1 MAVLRGE
8 FADVQEAQALVAE
21 ARQWLA
27 DRSIDQWQD
36 PVPDKVIE
44 ADVHHGR
51 LFVVREAGGLAGML
65 SIAHSDEETWG
76 PDMARALYVHRLAVA
91 KRHRGAQLGRTLLR
105 WARTY
110 ALEHECEWLR
120 LDCATDNPGL
130 RRYYEN
136 AGFTHVRDEVV
147 PSRDGRRSF
156 RVSLYQCAVERS

>member
-51 LFVVREAGGLAGML
+51 LLGLM
-65 SIAHSDEETWG
+65 
-76 PDMARALYVHRLAVA
+76 RAQVSAA
-91 KRHRGAQLGRTLLR
+91 
-105 WARTY
+105 
-110 ALEHECEWLR
+110 
-120 LDCATDNPGL
+120 
-130 RRYYEN
+130 
-136 AGFTHVRDEVV
+136 
-147 PSRDGRRSF
+147 SGRRSPHPTPDALGHVVELCARPF
-156 RVSLYQCAVERS
+156 TPVGVDADAVACEPRAAQRIRESLGDVEH